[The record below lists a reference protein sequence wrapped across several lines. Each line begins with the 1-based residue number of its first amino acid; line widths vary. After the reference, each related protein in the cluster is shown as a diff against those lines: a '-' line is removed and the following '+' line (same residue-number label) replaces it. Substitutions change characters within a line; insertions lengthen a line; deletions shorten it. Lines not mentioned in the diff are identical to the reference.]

1 MTARPLARGEI
12 AELAD
17 RLWGLINMID
27 AGEMS
32 ATTGMAYRLQGA
44 LVALEAVA
52 EHDASLQDRSTDS
65 SCRSTPAQP

>member
-1 MTARPLARGEI
+1 MPARPLTRGEI

-32 ATTGMAYRLQGA
+32 ATTAVTYRI
-44 LVALEAVA
+44 
-52 EHDASLQDRSTDS
+52 
-65 SCRSTPAQP
+65 

>member
-1 MTARPLARGEI
+1 MPARPLTRGEI

-27 AGEMS
+27 AGEMG

-44 LVALEAVA
+44 VVALEAVLG
-52 EHDASLQDRSTDS
+52 HDPSLSDLFDD
-65 SCRSTPAQP
+65 